1 MTEIE
6 KIKRYIE
13 RTKMGEGNYYLNF
26 GEACAM
32 AKEARTSNAVMET
45 IALAFNY
52 GKAKGYR
59 AAKAE
64 VRMGKTLTF
73 SGKSA
78 VKMEEAIKVVRSKCP
93 EFFWMTDNEVFN
105 LLITQAIEKEAI

>member
-6 KIKRYIE
+6 KIKKYIE
-13 RTKMGEGNYYLNF
+13 RTKMNKEKYYLNF

-32 AKEARTSNAVMET
+32 AKEARTFDTVLDV
-45 IALAFNY
+45 IDLAFEY

-64 VRMGKTLTF
+64 RR
-73 SGKSA
+73 A
-78 VKMEEAIKVVRSKCP
+78 RA
-93 EFFWMTDNEVFN
+93 
-105 LLITQAIEKEAI
+105 